1 MLDPRT
7 VRSDPDAVRS
17 SQSARGADPTVVDR
31 YLDLD
36 RARRDA
42 IATYE
47 RLRATQKELGRR
59 IGPAQGAL
67 KRATDADRDRLQS
80 EVDVLLGE
88 AAGLAE
94 QVKAA
99 EARSAALQAD
109 LDAVALE
116 LDNLVDPAAP
126 VGGEEDFTV
135 ITEVGEP
142 RDFTSEGFEPR
153 DHLELGSRLRA
164 IDVERG
170 AKVSGSRFFYLT
182 GDGALLE
189 LALLNLA
196 MSLATRNGL
205 TPVIPP
211 ALVNPAA
218 MAATGFL
225 GQAAENVYHLPAD
238 DLYLVGTAEVP
249 LAGYHGDEILSA
261 ADLPLRYVGF
271 SPCFRRE
278 AGSHGKDTRGIIR
291 VHQFDK
297 VEMFTYCDPAD
308 AIAEHAQLLAWEREF
323 LDLLEIPYRVIDV
336 ATGDLGASAA
346 RKFDIEAWIPT
357 QGRYREVT
365 STSNCT
371 TFQSRRLN
379 TRFRA
384 EDGTV
389 APVATLNGT
398 LVAMPRVIVAL
409 LENHQNAEGDVRIPA
424 ALQPFLGGREW
435 LTAPR

>member
-1 MLDPRT
+1 MLDPRSVRTDPDT
-7 VRSDPDAVRS
+7 VRA
-17 SQSARGADPTVVDR
+17 SQAARGADPTVVDR
-31 YLDLD
+31 YLDID
-36 RARRDA
+36 AARREA
-42 IATYE
+42 IGRYE
-47 RLRATQKELGRR
+47 QLRAEQKQLGKR

-67 KRATDADRDRLQS
+67 KRADEADRRARQD
-80 EVDVLLGE
+80 EVDALLTQ

-99 EARSAALQAD
+99 EAQAAD
-109 LDAVALE
+109 LQQQLDVIALD
-116 LDNLVDPAAP
+116 LDNVVDPAAP
-126 VGGEEDFTV
+126 VGGEEDFV
-135 ITEVGEP
+135 VLAEVGHP
-142 RDFTSEGFEPR
+142 RDFPTEGFTPR
-153 DHLELGSRLRA
+153 DHLEIGARLRA

-189 LALLNLA
+189 IALLNLA
-196 MSLATRNGL
+196 ISLATGNGL

-218 MAATGFL
+218 MEATGFL
-225 GQAAENVYHLPAD
+225 GQAAENVYHLAD
-238 DLYLVGTAEVP
+238 DDMYLVGTAEVP
-249 LAGYHGDEILSA
+249 LAGYHGDEIIPA
-261 ADLPLRYVGF
+261 GDLPLRYVGF

-278 AGSHGKDTRGIIR
+278 AGSHGRDTRGIIR

-297 VEMFTYCDPAD
+297 VEMFTYCAPED
-308 AIAEHAQLLAWEREF
+308 AVAEHEQLLRWQREF

-379 TRFRA
+379 IRLRSG
-384 EDGTV
+384 EGTV
-389 APVATLNGT
+389 APLATLNGT

-409 LENHQNAEGDVRIPA
+409 LENHQTRDGDVRVPPA
-424 ALQPFLGGREW
+424 LRPFLGGREA
-435 LTAPR
+435 LTAP